1 MQVYK
6 NPARGQ
12 RLISS
17 GLPLAAK
24 AVAAAL
30 LLSGVAVQGAGAQPM
45 GSSAAAAGMTGTV
58 ESAGGVEADGTVDVP
73 GFRLPPS
80 IYASDQAK
88 AAMPRKPTDPEAM
101 MFQALKA
108 GKAGAMRARIG
119 EFMAGTIK
127 HHADLYPV
135 TMRPATIAGVPAVYV
150 TPVKPIP
157 AANRSKILLDLP
169 GGGFVMGAA
178 PGTGMVESIPLAAL
192 AQVEIVSI
200 TYRQSPE
207 ATFPAA
213 SEDVAAVYRELLKTH
228 RPQDIA
234 IFGCSAGGL
243 LTAEAMAWF
252 QKENL
257 PMPGA
262 IGIFCA
268 SADARFG
275 GDSQAYARP
284 FQALAPRAGGLSY
297 FHPGDETNPLASPV
311 LAPEVLK
318 RFPPTLIISS
328 SRAMDMSS
336 AINTHR
342 ELVKAGVDADL
353 HIWDGLGHAFFYDI
367 DLPESREAFQVM
379 ANFFEKHLKLQK

>member
-6 NPARGQ
+6 NPVRGP

-17 GLPLAAK
+17 SLPFAAK
-24 AVAAAL
+24 ALAAAL
-30 LLSGVAVQGAGAQPM
+30 VLSGALVQGAGAQPAATAPGGG
-45 GSSAAAAGMTGTV
+45 GSI
-58 ESAGGVEADGTVDVP
+58 EADGTVDVP

-80 IYASDQAK
+80 IYLSDEAK
-88 AAMPRKPTDPEAM
+88 AAAPRKPTDPEAL
-101 MFQALKA
+101 MFKALAA
-108 GKAGAMRARIG
+108 GNAGAMRARIG
-119 EFMAGTIK
+119 EFMAGTIR

-135 TMRPATIAGVPAVYV
+135 TMRPDTIAGVPAVYV
-150 TPVKPIP
+150 TPVKPMP
-157 AANRSKILLDLP
+157 AANRSKIMLDLP

-207 ATFPAA
+207 ASFPAA
-213 SEDVAAVYRELLKTH
+213 SEDVAKVYRELLKTH
-228 RPQDIA
+228 KPEDIA

-257 PMPGA
+257 PAPGA

-284 FQALAPRAGGLSY
+284 FQALGPRPGGLSY
-297 FHPGDETNPLASPV
+297 FHPGDATNPLASPV

-318 RFPPTLIISS
+318 RFPPTLIITS

-353 HIWDGLGHAFFYDI
+353 HIWDGLGHAFFYNI

-379 ANFFEKHLKLQK
+379 ADFFEKHLKLQK

>member
-6 NPARGQ
+6 KPARGL
-12 RLISS
+12 RVFSS
-17 GLPLAAK
+17 SLPQAAK
-24 AVAAAL
+24 GLAAAL
-30 LLSGVAVQGAGAQPM
+30 VLSGLAVHGAAAQP
-45 GSSAAAAGMTGTV
+45 ATTAP
-58 ESAGGVEADGTVDVP
+58 GGGGGIEADGTVNVP
-73 GFRLPPS
+73 TFRLPPS
-80 IYASDQAK
+80 IYLSDQAK
-88 AAMPRKPTDPEAM
+88 AALPRKPADPEEL
-101 MFQALKA
+101 MFKALAA
-108 GKAGAMRARIG
+108 GNAGAMRARIG

-135 TMRPATIAGVPAVYV
+135 TMRPGTIAGVPAVYV

-157 AANRSKILLDLP
+157 AANRNKILLNLP

-192 AQVEIVSI
+192 AQVDIVSI

-257 PMPGA
+257 PAPGA

-275 GDSQAYARP
+275 GDSQAYSRP
-284 FQALAPRAGGLSY
+284 FQALGPRPVGLSY
-297 FHPGDETNPLASPV
+297 FHPGDTTNPLASPV
-311 LAPEVLK
+311 LAPDVLK

-328 SRAMDMSS
+328 TRAMDMSS
-336 AINTHR
+336 AVNTHR

-353 HIWDGLGHAFFYDI
+353 HLWDGLGHAFFYNI
-367 DLPESREAFQVM
+367 DLPESQEAFQVM
-379 ANFFEKHLKLQK
+379 AAFFEKHLKLQK